1 MSGRDYQD
9 PAAMP
14 AASARISL
22 RPSAIWRSSSMH
34 SSRLRR
40 LGEVPHGGVVES
52 TVEQWSLV
60 DKCTWSTQALVAVAR
75 SILTIAGH
83 LLADPTARYHDL
95 GADYHTRPIDTE
107 RRTRSHVRQL
117 EALGYKLTIAA
128 A

>member
-1 MSGRDYQD
+1 
-9 PAAMP
+9 MP

-22 RPSAIWRSSSMH
+22 RPRAICRSSSMH

-40 LGEVPHGGVVES
+40 FGEVPHGGVVES
-52 TVEQWSLV
+52 AVEQIFPRWTNAPGQTTGKL
-60 DKCTWSTQALVAVAR
+60 KALVAVAR
-75 SILTIAGH
+75 SILTIAWH

-95 GADYHTRPIDTE
+95 GADYHTRRIDTE

-117 EALGYKLTIAA
+117 EALGCKVTLAA